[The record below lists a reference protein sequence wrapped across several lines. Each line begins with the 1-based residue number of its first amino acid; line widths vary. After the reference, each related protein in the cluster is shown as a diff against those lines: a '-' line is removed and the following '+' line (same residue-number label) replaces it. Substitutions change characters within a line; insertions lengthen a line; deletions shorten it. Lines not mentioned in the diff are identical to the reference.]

1 MCVGMFGV
9 WVDVGGCFWGMVCLV
24 CVVSV
29 VSVSVRRYVGGCD
42 VVGVHY
48 KYCFLW
54 YHSWW

>member
-1 MCVGMFGV
+1 MCVY
-9 WVDVGGCFWGMVCLV
+9 LV
-24 CVVSV
+24 CVVSVSVRRYVGGCDV